1 MHWDVSK
8 WEEGLCEWGV
18 VMDGAVELDGWGREM
33 HWEVDELEEM
43 LDEWGVVMGGVGEL
57 DSSCRRVPDSSCRR
71 VLWELGS
78 WGIIRCKHTWNN
90 MCNRAQLC

>member
-1 MHWDVSK
+1 
-8 WEEGLCEWGV
+8 
-18 VMDGAVELDGWGREM
+18 
-33 HWEVDELEEM
+33 
-43 LDEWGVVMGGVGEL
+43 MGGVGEL